1 MWQQIRQLDT
11 KGVFGQWD
19 RCYEKWRCSLLSKM
33 IDTKERMSRS
43 NIYSIFGKLIGR
55 QIDSNEDGEVLLK
68 KAGLSAFWEEYGNKL
83 SPYWYNRGYQNRNDS
98 YDPEYACIAICELIE
113 TDEEVLLRFLNLILE
128 GINEIEEKQYAQLS
142 NFLSVIGYELLTET
156 EIDEDYDYETKYYS
170 LVPSTEGAQ
179 QRNADVTYLRS
190 MLVTHHSDL
199 VVLYDEAITNF
210 GSGQYVSCIENCRSL
225 LENFFKKL
233 DMVDNDYV
241 KGILAATGETIID
254 NGVQLKSI
262 KKIYTYWIDN
272 KKGANRFRLFQ
283 TMYSVMSGLGTHH
296 EDVASKEDA
305 LLLLRYVEDCLLW
318 CFRKGINC

>member
-1 MWQQIRQLDT
+1 M
-11 KGVFGQWD
+11 V
-19 RCYEKWRCSLLSKM
+19 
-33 IDTKERMSRS
+33 DTKERMSRS
-43 NIYSIFGKLIGR
+43 NIYSIFGKLMGH

-68 KAGLSAFWEEYGNKL
+68 KAGLTSFWEMYGGKL
-83 SPYWYNRGYQNRNDS
+83 SPYRYNRGYKNKNDS
-98 YDPEYACIAICELIE
+98 YNPEYACIAICE
-113 TDEEVLLRFLNLILE
+113 
-128 GINEIEEKQYAQLS
+128 EIEEKQYVQLS

-156 EIDEDYDYETKYYS
+156 EIGEEYNFETKNYS
-170 LVPSTEGAQ
+170 LVPSVEGAQ
-179 QRNADVTYLRS
+179 QRNTDITYLRS
-190 MLVTHHSDL
+190 MLVTHHSYL
-199 VVLYDEAITNF
+199 VVLHDEAITKF

-233 DMVDNDYV
+233 DTVDNDYV
-241 KGILAATGETIID
+241 KGILVATGETIID
-254 NGVQLKSI
+254 NGAQLKSI
-262 KKIYTYWIDN
+262 KKIYTYWINN

>member
-1 MWQQIRQLDT
+1 M
-11 KGVFGQWD
+11 
-19 RCYEKWRCSLLSKM
+19 
-33 IDTKERMSRS
+33 
-43 NIYSIFGKLIGR
+43 
-55 QIDSNEDGEVLLK
+55 
-68 KAGLSAFWEEYGNKL
+68 
-83 SPYWYNRGYQNRNDS
+83 
-98 YDPEYACIAICELIE
+98 
-113 TDEEVLLRFLNLILE
+113 NLILA
-128 GINEIEEKQYAQLS
+128 GIHEMEEKQYGQLS
-142 NFLSVIGYELLTET
+142 NYLGVIGYELLLKI
-156 EIDEDYDYETKYYS
+156 EIDEEYDYETKYYS
-170 LVPSTEGAQ
+170 LVPATGGAQ
-179 QRNADVTYLRS
+179 QRNTDITYLRS

-233 DMVDNDYV
+233 DTVNSDYI

-254 NGVQLKSI
+254 NGAQLTSI

-283 TMYSVMSGLGTHH
+283 TMYRVMSGLGTHH

-318 CFRKGINC
+318 CFRKGVNC